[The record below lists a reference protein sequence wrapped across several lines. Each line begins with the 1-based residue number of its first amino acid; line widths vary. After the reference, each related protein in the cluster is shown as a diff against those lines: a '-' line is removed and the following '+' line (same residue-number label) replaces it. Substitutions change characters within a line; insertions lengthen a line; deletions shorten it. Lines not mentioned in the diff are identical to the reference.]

1 MLGWEGR
8 RVDRFRFDGATW
20 RWSLVLRLHRSQPT
34 TEEKDWGQYLRRVD
48 EPHRPAGGLRSHT
61 CAPLGGF
68 LHKPDVQKSIST
80 LSSVPSQLFGLPSF
94 SHPQEGEGEAEALGG
109 GVHVCMNRQQTFSKR
124 KWDVLR
130 ACEQFTDG
138 WRRSLHVPWQGS
150 VRKSFYRNSI

>member
-1 MLGWEGR
+1 MLGWEGG

-48 EPHRPAGGLRSHT
+48 EPHCPAGELRSPT

-68 LHKPDVQKSIST
+68 LHK
-80 LSSVPSQLFGLPSF
+80 SQPWAAFPVSCLVFLPSAI
-94 SHPQEGEGEAEALGG
+94 HGVQLRRGEAEALGG
-109 GVHVCMNRQQTFSKR
+109 GFHVCMNRQQTFSQR